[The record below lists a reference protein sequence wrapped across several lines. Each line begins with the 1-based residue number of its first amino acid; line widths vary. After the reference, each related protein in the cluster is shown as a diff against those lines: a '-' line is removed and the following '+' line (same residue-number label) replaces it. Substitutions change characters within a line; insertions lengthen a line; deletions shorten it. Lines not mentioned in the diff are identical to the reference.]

1 MHDGGFT
8 LVWIADLHIH
18 SHYSMATSKLCEPV
32 NLHRWAGLKGLALI
46 GTGDFTH
53 AGWRRE
59 LRENLVEAEPGFY
72 RLRAK
77 HQPEIPDQPDTRFVI
92 SGEISSIY
100 KKNGRTRKVHNL
112 ILLPSLK
119 AADAFST
126 KLESLGMNIHS
137 DGRPILGMDSY
148 DLFRMALDVCS
159 EAIFIPAHIW
169 TPHFSVFGS
178 NSGFDLIEEC
188 YEDLTPYISA
198 LETGLSS
205 DPAMNWQ
212 WSALDRFRLVS
223 NSDAHNPQNLGRE
236 ATVFEAEFSYQ
247 GLKRALQGDVRD
259 RLVETIEFFPEE
271 GKYHYDGH
279 RNCGVSFTPEQTA
292 EHNGLCPVC
301 GKKVTVGVLNRVT
314 ALTDRPFGFKPEEA
328 RPFQRLIPLMEIIG
342 DVYNMGVHS
351 RKVETAY
358 WALLREFGPELTIL
372 RETDIEWLTR
382 VDALLGTAVSR
393 LRSGQVNI
401 TPGYDGQ
408 YGVISVINADE
419 RKLSGKIKPYRDI
432 ERGSIG

>member
-1 MHDGGFT
+1 
-8 LVWIADLHIH
+8 
-18 SHYSMATSKLCEPV
+18 MATSKLCDPV
-32 NLHRWAGLKGLALI
+32 NLHRWAGLKGITLV

-53 AGWRRE
+53 GGWRRE

-112 ILLPSLK
+112 ILLPSLE
-119 AADAFST
+119 AADALSA
-126 KLESLGMNIHS
+126 KLESLGMNLHS
-137 DGRPILGMDSY
+137 DGRPILGLDSY
-148 DLFRMALDVCS
+148 RLFQMTLDVCP

-188 YEDLTPYISA
+188 YEDLTPCISA

-212 WSALDRFRLVS
+212 WSALDRFRLIS

-236 ATVFEAEFSYQ
+236 ATVFEAELSYQ
-247 GLKRALQGDVRD
+247 GLRKALQGDATD
-259 RLVETIEFFPEE
+259 RLAGTVEFFPEE

-279 RNCGVSFTPEQTA
+279 RNCGISFTPEQTA
-292 EHNGLCPVC
+292 QHNGLCPVC
-301 GKKVTVGVLNRVT
+301 GKKVTVGVFNRIT
-314 ALTDRPFGFKPEEA
+314 ALADRPLGFQPEGA
-328 RPFQRLIPLMEIIG
+328 QPFQRLIPLKEIIG
-342 DVYNMGVHS
+342 DVYNVGVNT
-351 RKVETAY
+351 RKVDTVY
-358 WALLREFGPELTIL
+358 WALLREFGPELVIL
-372 RETDIEWLTR
+372 RDTDIERLTQF
-382 VDALLGTAVSR
+382 DSAIGMAISR
-393 LRSGQVNI
+393 LRNGQVSI
-401 TPGYDGQ
+401 IPGYDGQ
-408 YGVISVINADE
+408 YGVISVISEEE
-419 RKLSGKIKPYRDI
+419 RKQFRIK
-432 ERGSIG
+432 